1 MVVLFL
7 FYNKLRH
14 FFLPRMTGCAQREN
28 RKNRRRGKKIKNA
41 STENLTKILSDKTLA
56 KRKED
61 VNAGLN
67 TKRETYISLLSSNTK
82 PCFNIC
88 SNCKN

>member
-1 MVVLFL
+1 
-7 FYNKLRH
+7 
-14 FFLPRMTGCAQREN
+14 
-28 RKNRRRGKKIKNA
+28 
-41 STENLTKILSDKTLA
+41 LTKILSDKTLA

-82 PCFNIC
+82 PVFQHLQ
-88 SNCKN
+88 